1 MQWTD
6 RIRQVKIVLVIAAV
20 VIAVVSLLVSH
31 LLVKDLQRE
40 ERNKMQTWAEALQAL
55 KRGKKVLFSPKTATI
70 KGLEGK
76 FLPVFWSPVHFP
88 KQAGTMGLLC
98 HPNHPALRDFPTD
111 MHSDWQWW
119 NLVKR
124 SRVVVLDS
132 LPPVSPI
139 VESIDNFV
147 NNRRL
152 ALVFEAQVGKG
163 KLIFSAVDLLT
174 DGQLPEIRQM
184 RYSLTNY
191 MLGHEF
197 QPKTKLEPAQLRNF
211 LQDGTDEQK
220 TDATSIYE

>member
-1 MQWTD
+1 
-6 RIRQVKIVLVIAAV
+6 
-20 VIAVVSLLVSH
+20 
-31 LLVKDLQRE
+31 
-40 ERNKMQTWAEALQAL
+40 
-55 KRGKKVLFSPKTATI
+55 
-70 KGLEGK
+70 
-76 FLPVFWSPVHFP
+76 
-88 KQAGTMGLLC
+88 
-98 HPNHPALRDFPTD
+98 